1 MIKKVKESGQA
12 ISGINISPVI
22 NVALVLVLVLLMT
35 APILDIPNIPV
46 NLPEAVTEE
55 AKTRNITVSF
65 ASDGRLSINSEIVT
79 INELAPKLRRMLKK
93 DRGVVVIIRADKDCM
108 YGDVENILRIIKNQ
122 ARAKKVAIAT
132 KQAAKLKE

>member
-55 AKTRNITVSF
+55 AKTRNITVSI